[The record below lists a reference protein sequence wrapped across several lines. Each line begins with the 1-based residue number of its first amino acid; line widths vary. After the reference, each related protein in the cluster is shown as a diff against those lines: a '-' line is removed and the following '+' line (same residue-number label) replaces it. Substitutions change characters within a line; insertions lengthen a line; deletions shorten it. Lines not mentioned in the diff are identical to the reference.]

1 VPVIELAITSASAPT
16 YSERARISTAAS
28 RLALSFSSSQIAAR
42 ISALVMASV
51 VCGFSWAKAAVRPNT
66 FSGLFFQIS

>member
-1 VPVIELAITSASAPT
+1 M
-16 YSERARISTAAS
+16 
-28 RLALSFSSSQIAAR
+28 RLALSFSSSHLAAR

-51 VCGFSWAKAAVRPNT
+51 VFGYFSANPAVIPKT